1 MRIAVAAGA
10 QSFSGPL
17 GDPIACESTGALE
30 QRIFEIIRRH
40 LAPAGA
46 P

>member
-1 MRIAVAAGA
+1 VRIAVAAGA
-10 QSFSGPL
+10 QALSGPL

-30 QRIFEIIRRH
+30 QRIFEIIRRQ
-40 LAPAGA
+40 LAPARS